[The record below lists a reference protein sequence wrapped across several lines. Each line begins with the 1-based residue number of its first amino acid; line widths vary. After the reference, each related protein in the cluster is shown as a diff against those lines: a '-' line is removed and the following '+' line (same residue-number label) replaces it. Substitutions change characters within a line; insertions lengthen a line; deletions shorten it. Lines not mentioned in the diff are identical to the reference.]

1 MTIVAGL
8 DDSELLELARGQLEN
23 LVVDSMRMRYPDRV
37 CYPQIP
43 NEEYIS
49 ETAGMAHELV
59 RKIVDKV
66 RKKVAKL

>member
-8 DDSELLELARGQLEN
+8 DDSELLELARQLEN
-23 LVVDSMRMRYPDRV
+23 LVVDSTRMRYPDRV

-43 NEEYIS
+43 NEEYS
-49 ETAGMAHELV
+49 GETAGMAHELA

>member
-1 MTIVAGL
+1 MRIVSRLG
-8 DDSELLELARGQLEN
+8 DSELLELARQLEN
-23 LVVDSMRMRYPDRV
+23 LVVDSTRMRYPDRV

-43 NEEYIS
+43 NEVYS
-49 ETAGMAHELV
+49 GETAVTAHELA